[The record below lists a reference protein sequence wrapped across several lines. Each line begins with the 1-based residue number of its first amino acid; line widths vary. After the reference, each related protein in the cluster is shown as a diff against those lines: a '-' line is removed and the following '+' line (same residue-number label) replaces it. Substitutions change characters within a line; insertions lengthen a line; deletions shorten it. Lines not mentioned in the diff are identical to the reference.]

1 MDWKKAKE
9 QAVREIVDTLDTD
22 DMVRLYNEM
31 ADKNSYSPI
40 YENTDDMLDELFS
53 SPSNAICEVCGADYR
68 YTDYYLHYDV
78 YLRSFNHWADSASP
92 IDAGEITSFLIRE
105 GSGFGVFADDETD
118 LIEALCEWAGEPI
131 DGEFAD
137 WLVGEDLMY
146 EDWDS
151 LYESWK
157 ESKEED
163 EDDE

>member
-22 DMVRLYNEM
+22 DMVRLYNDM
-31 ADKNSYSPI
+31 AEKNYYTPI
-40 YENTDDMLDELFS
+40 YENTDEMLDALFS
-53 SPSNAICEVCGADYR
+53 SPSNALCEASGANYR
-68 YTDYYLHYDV
+68 YTDKYLHYDV
-78 YLRSFNHWADSASP
+78 FLRSFDYYTDEGSP
-92 IDAGEITSFLIRE
+92 IDAGEITNFLIRE
-105 GSGFGVFADDETD
+105 GSGFGVFANDESD
-118 LIEALCEWAGEPI
+118 LRDALCECAGEPE

-157 ESKEED
+157 ESKED
-163 EDDE
+163 E